1 MAGGRGGASH
11 AAVVVSAAALAVA
24 CCCMGVAGAAT
35 YYVGDGGGWSLSS
48 ASWPNGKQFRAG
60 DVLVFRYS
68 PWIHNVVAVGEDGYA
83 RCATPA
89 GARTY
94 ESGNDAVRLARGD
107 NRFMCTRFYHCN
119 LGMKMVVNAA

>member
-1 MAGGRGGASH
+1 MV
-11 AAVVVSAAALAVA
+11 AARTAPKVS
-24 CCCMGVAGAAT
+24 
-35 YYVGDGGGWSLSS
+35 DGSLL
-48 ASWPNGKQFRAG
+48 FRT
-60 DVLVFRYS
+60 VFRYS